1 MRKGLAMKISERILF
16 QLKDEPKTTKQLR
29 HAIADKDL
37 RCIAATISNNS
48 DIFLR
53 LDKGFIGLRNRD
65 EHLVKEWKKKGLP
78 LYKKMVNC
86 LQENPKKL
94 KELYAMLPDEKHVS
108 IRASATLYPH
118 LFIRLAR
125 EVIGRKNRDEYLAER
140 YVKPSIR
147 KEREIKQQ
155 TVTELLEIVLTDD
168 PKTINQIRRLLP
180 HVNYNLLTCKLSL
193 GKQFVNDG
201 GKWRLKN

>member
-1 MRKGLAMKISERILF
+1 MKKGLVMKISERILSEI
-16 QLKDEPKTTKQLR
+16 KDEPKTTKQLR

-37 RCIAATISNNS
+37 RCIAATISNNQNL
-48 DIFLR
+48 FLR
-53 LDKGFIGLRNRD
+53 LDKGFIGLKNRD

-86 LQENPKKL
+86 LQENPKTL

-108 IRASATLYPH
+108 IRANATLYPY

-140 YVKPSIR
+140 YVKPYIR
-147 KEREIKQQ
+147 KERKIKRQ
-155 TVTELLEIVLTDD
+155 TVTELIEIVLVDG

-193 GKQFVNDG
+193 GEQFINDG
-201 GKWRLKN
+201 GKWKLNI